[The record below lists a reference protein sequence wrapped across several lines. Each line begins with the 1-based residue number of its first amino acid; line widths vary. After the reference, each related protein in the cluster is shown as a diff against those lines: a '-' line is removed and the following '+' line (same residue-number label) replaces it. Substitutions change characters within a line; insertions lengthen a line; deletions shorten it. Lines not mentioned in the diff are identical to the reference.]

1 MPTIVKDV
9 MSTHPVS
16 VPETASFKELAAR
29 FRQYGVSA
37 FPVVDGGGRIVGVVS
52 AADLLAKEAFD
63 DGDDGLRGLITS
75 IVHRKALQK
84 AGAVT
89 AADLMTS
96 PAVTIA
102 PDDTVEHAARLM
114 YTRRLRRLP
123 VIDAASRVVGI
134 ISRTDVLAVF
144 DRPDEEIRREI
155 TGEVIPR
162 LSEPSWYS
170 VVVKDGIV
178 TVEGT
183 PETISIGHHLLARA
197 RHVEGV
203 VAVRDCLVYPMP
215 PDSAIPG
222 RRL

>member
-9 MSTHPVS
+9 MSTNPIS

-29 FRQYGVSA
+29 FRQHGVSA
-37 FPVVDGGGRIVGVVS
+37 FPVIDDDGRIAGVVS

-63 DGDDGLRGLITS
+63 DRDDGLRGLITG

-84 AGAVT
+84 ADAVT

-155 TGEVIPR
+155 TGDVIPR

-183 PETISIGHHLLARA
+183 PETISIGHHLLARV

-203 VAVRDCLVYPMP
+203 VAVRDCLVYPLP
-215 PDSAIPG
+215 ADSATPG
-222 RRL
+222 PRP